1 RLALRELERT
11 SCLGATIFL
20 TLDDTRVTRQEAAT
34 LERAAQVRFEIGQS
48 LCKTVTDRAGL
59 AGKAATGYC
68 AGNVVL
74 SVSIGCDQRLLN
86 EHAQHRTRKE
96 DFHGFGVDQNLAG
109 SRLDPD
115 ARHRVLALAG
125 GVGTVLSVDFLFVFR
140 RFRRSRLEG
149 RQSFQR
155 LYGLGHDQALLTFLR
170 FIAATSSFSG

>member
-1 RLALRELERT
+1 
-11 SCLGATIFL
+11 
-20 TLDDTRVTRQEAAT
+20 
-34 LERAAQVRFEIGQS
+34 
-48 LCKTVTDRAGL
+48 
-59 AGKAATGYC
+59 
-68 AGNVVL
+68 
-74 SVSIGCDQRLLN
+74 CDQRLLN
-86 EHAQHRTRKE
+86 EHAQHRARKE

-109 SRLDPD
+109 SRLNPD

-170 FIAATSSFSG
+170 FIAATSSFSGFCASCGWSGPGYTRRFPNWTRPRGPRGNMRSTAFSTTRSGKRPSMIAFAVRSLMPPINPVW